1 MLAQLT
7 SPGKP
12 IYRTDLP
19 VLWGSISFNPAITDV
34 VWYVSSAIGVHL
46 MQVLLAIRSLVGGQ
60 DEPSQPA

>member
-12 IYRTDLP
+12 IYRTDLL

-34 VWYVSSAIGVHL
+34 VWYASSAIGVHL